1 VQGDRS
7 TFAVPGANGISSPRP
22 QRYCFSDRPF
32 LTAWAAGLTGAARRS
47 QGPFH
52 SLAAVW
58 GCSERPT
65 MLSAGASAAVRSV
78 AGLRRRSD
86 VRDARTLQP
95 NIYTACSRLS
105 CWQKGGSV
113 GGHVRSCLVDIDASH
128 SGTLWHVG
136 GDVCGVWLLH
146 IANGRRGCSFEW
158 CRRSF

>member
-1 VQGDRS
+1 LHCPCLSTVRQAVQGDRS
-7 TFAVPGANGISSPRP
+7 TFAVPGANGLSSPRP

-113 GGHVRSCLVDIDASH
+113 GGHVRSCLVLSTLMPLTVARC
-128 SGTLWHVG
+128 GTLVAMFAE
-136 GDVCGVWLLH
+136 CG
-146 IANGRRGCSFEW
+146 C
-158 CRRSF
+158 CT